1 MLWHLFP
8 LEKIQILIVFLI
20 PLTLKKEREK
30 TDLLRR
36 NCLRDEKMGSTHNH
50 LFVNKTP
57 CTTSESQ
64 LVDEVVSGN
73 F

>member
-30 TDLLRR
+30 TDLLWR
-36 NCLRDEKMGSTHNH
+36 NCLRDEKMGSTQP
-50 LFVNKTP
+50 FIR
-57 CTTSESQ
+57 
-64 LVDEVVSGN
+64 
-73 F
+73 